1 MSSIVNKTRIS
12 RDTIIYIPVFLAPAL
27 INIVLLMVFTRFFS
41 PKEYGDYT
49 IVVNTTI
56 ILSSFLAQW
65 ILLSVQRFR
74 PEYKKNGTLTEF
86 NRHLNHLLLY
96 ISGGFL
102 VVVSILYIFL
112 PSFIKSYH
120 SYYWPSILLI
130 IGSIYFM
137 VLGGVYQ
144 VDLRAKPF
152 RNLNVLQSLL
162 KLVFIVALVIYIKFS
177 PISFIWGAFF
187 AQFLVTIPMLH
198 YLEASKMFVPL
209 ESPKHSFINFTKKF
223 WMYGF
228 PLIGWYIGTTIMN
241 LTDRFMIEYFRTGH
255 EVGIYSAN
263 FTIAVQAIALIC
275 NPLFF
280 AIQPIMMNEI
290 QEHSDKEHIEQ
301 RISGYTRLFIIIAM
315 PFGVY
320 FSIYCYEVSELLL
333 GAQFTK
339 GAIII
344 PILIFGFF
352 AWNIGLYGQ
361 LTYQIAKRTKEM
373 FYFVVVAAIIN
384 FVLNLYFI
392 PKWGFIGAAIST
404 TIGFIVYSGL
414 LYFFSKK
421 DIKWKI
427 PWKTLLMV
435 TFLAIF
441 LSLPFLIVKIKLLMD
456 VSPLISM
463 IAGLPFFLIYL
474 GLVLFFGRNSLKQI
488 IS

>member
-1 MSSIVNKTRIS
+1 MSLITKKSRIS

-27 INIVLLMVFTRFFS
+27 INIILLMVFTRFF
-41 PKEYGDYT
+41 PPQEYGTYT

-65 ILLSVQRFR
+65 IVLSVQRFR
-74 PEYKKNGTLTEF
+74 PEYNNNGSIKEF
-86 NRHLNHLLLY
+86 NRNLNYLLLS
-96 ISGGFL
+96 ISIGFL
-102 VVVSILYIFL
+102 LVVCIFFLFL
-112 PSFIKSYH
+112 PSFLIAYQG
-120 SYYWPSILLI
+120 YYWSSVFLI
-130 IGSIYFM
+130 ISSIYFM

-144 VDLRAKPF
+144 ADLQSKQF
-152 RNLNVLQSLL
+152 RNLNVIQSLM
-162 KLVFIVALVIYIKFS
+162 KLAIIFILVLYIQFT
-177 PISFIWGAFF
+177 PVSFIWGTLV
-187 AQFLVTIPMLH
+187 AQILLTIPMLR
-198 YLEASKMFVPL
+198 YVETQKMFVPL
-209 ESPKHSFINFTKKF
+209 KAAKESFIEFVKKF
-223 WMYGF
+223 WKYGF
-228 PLIGWYIGTTIMN
+228 PLIGWYIGTTVMN
-241 LTDRFMIEYFRTGH
+241 LTDRFMIEYFRSSH

-290 QEHSDKEHIEQ
+290 QQHSNKEHIEQ
-301 RISGYTRLFIIIAM
+301 RISGFTHLFIIIAM

-320 FSIYCYEVSELLL
+320 FSIYRNEVSELLL
-333 GAQFTK
+333 GNQFTN

-373 FYFVVVAAIIN
+373 FYFVVVAAILN

-392 PKWGFIGAAIST
+392 PNWGFIGAAIST

-414 LYFFSKK
+414 LFIFSIKF
-421 DIKWKI
+421 IKWKI
-427 PWKTLLMV
+427 PWMALLKVTLLVMILAIP
-435 TFLAIF
+435 FLA
-441 LSLPFLIVKIKLLMD
+441 LKIKLLEGTP
-456 VSPLISM
+456 PLINM
-463 IAGLPFFLIYL
+463 IIGLPFFLIYL
-474 GLVLFFGRNSLKQI
+474 GVVFFFWKNTLKEI

>member
-12 RDTIIYIPVFLAPAL
+12 RDTIIYIPVFLTPAL
-27 INIVLLMVFTRFFS
+27 INIVLLMVFTRFFP

-56 ILSSFLAQW
+56 ILSSLLAQW

-74 PEYKKNGTLTEF
+74 PEYRKNGTLTEF

-96 ISGGFL
+96 ISIGFL
-102 VVVSILYIFL
+102 LVVSILYIFL
-112 PSFIKSYH
+112 PSYLKPYE

-162 KLVFIVALVIYIKFS
+162 KLVFIVALVLYIQFE
-177 PISFIWGAFF
+177 PVSFILGTFF

-198 YLEASKMFVPL
+198 YLETTKMFVSL
-209 ESPKHSFINFTKKF
+209 GSVKESFIDFAKKF

-241 LTDRFMIEYFRTGH
+241 LTDRFMIEYFRTAD

-290 QEHSDKEHIEQ
+290 QEHSDKDRIEQ
-301 RISGYTRLFIIIAM
+301 RISGFTRLFIMIAM

-320 FSIYCYEVSELLL
+320 FSIYCSEVSELLL

-373 FYFVVVAAIIN
+373 FYFVVVAAIAN
-384 FVLNLYFI
+384 FALNLYFI

-414 LYFFSKK
+414 LYFFSKRF
-421 DIKWKI
+421 IKWRI
-427 PWKTLLMV
+427 PWKTLLLV
-435 TFLAIF
+435 TFLTIILA
-441 LSLPFLIVKIKLLMD
+441 LPFVMIKIKHLTGE
-456 VSPLISM
+456 SPLISM
-463 IAGLPFFLIYL
+463 LAGLPFFLIYF
-474 GLVLFFGRNSLKQI
+474 GLVLFFWRNSLKQM

>member
-1 MSSIVNKTRIS
+1 MSSIINKTRIS
-12 RDTIIYIPVFLAPAL
+12 RDTIIYIPVFLTPAL
-27 INIVLLMVFTRFFS
+27 INIVLLMVFTRFFP

-74 PEYKKNGTLTEF
+74 PEYRKNGTLTEF

-96 ISGGFL
+96 ISIGFL
-102 VVVSILYIFL
+102 LAVSILYIFL
-112 PSFIKSYH
+112 PSYLKPYE

-162 KLVFIVALVIYIKFS
+162 KLVFIVALVVFIQFE
-177 PISFIWGAFF
+177 PVSFIWGTFF

-198 YLEASKMFVPL
+198 YLETTKMFVSL
-209 ESPKHSFINFTKKF
+209 ESAKESFIDFAKKF

-241 LTDRFMIEYFRTGH
+241 LTDRFMIEYFRTAD

-290 QEHSDKEHIEQ
+290 QEHSDKERIEQ
-301 RISGYTRLFIIIAM
+301 RISGFTRLFIMIAM

-320 FSIYCYEVSELLL
+320 FSIYCSEVSELLL

-373 FYFVVVAAIIN
+373 FYFVAVAAISN
-384 FVLNLYFI
+384 FALNLYFI

-414 LYFFSKK
+414 LYFFSKRF
-421 DIKWKI
+421 IKWKI
-427 PWKTLLMV
+427 PWKTLLFV
-435 TFLAIF
+435 TFLAII
-441 LSLPFLIVKIKLLMD
+441 LALPFVMIKIKLLSGE
-456 VSPLISM
+456 SPLISM
-463 IAGLPFFLIYL
+463 LAGLPFFLIYF
-474 GLVLFFGRNSLKQI
+474 GLVLFFWRNSLKQM